1 MLFGRLNDFKA
12 RQELIRKNDFKK
24 FRDIVLE
31 RVEILSIDQIKQIYE
46 GMIFT
51 DPIKPIAKIEVLTDK
66 NTTDTE
72 TKTEIL

>member
-46 GMIFT
+46 EMVFT
-51 DPIKPIAKIEVLTDK
+51 DPNKPMAKIEVLTDM